1 MPCQKKNEINHLLE
15 ENQKIKIEIGL
26 FDKRIAVYEN
36 DYLKNLYDSHKNQS
50 VTYLNRKGEKVQK
63 GILLIPDV
71 YEIIIN

>member
-50 VTYLNRKGEKVQK
+50 VTYLK
-63 GILLIPDV
+63 
-71 YEIIIN
+71 